1 MISLKSCPKC
11 GGKGKLLWG
20 PHNFRTQKPKS
31 SKDHKGHKK
40 STFALVQCLNRECN
54 FKTEKYTPVNGES
67 AEVLKERAILAW
79 NLIPRES
86 TSNTISDT

>member
-1 MISLKSCPKC
+1 MISLERCPKC
-11 GGKGKLLWG
+11 EGKAKLKWG
-20 PHNFRTQKPKS
+20 PHNCNYKANPPK
-31 SKDHKGHKK
+31 KGHKE
-40 STFALVQCLNRECN
+40 STFALVQCLSCN
-54 FKTEKYTPVNGES
+54 FKTKTFKPVNGES